1 MYDLIARNDK
11 KKKTHLGIK
20 TNMDFTTHLGKACR
34 EKMVIPEVKVGR

>member
-11 KKKTHLGIK
+11 KKKTYLGIK
-20 TNMDFTTHLGKACR
+20 TNMDFTTGKACR